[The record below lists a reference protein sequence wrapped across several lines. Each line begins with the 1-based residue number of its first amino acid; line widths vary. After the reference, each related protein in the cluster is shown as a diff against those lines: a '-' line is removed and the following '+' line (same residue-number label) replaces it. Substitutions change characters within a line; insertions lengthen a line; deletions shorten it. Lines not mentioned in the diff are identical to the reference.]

1 MKIKAT
7 VNLVKNQTGDLKAM
21 ANITI
26 DGCFV
31 VNDLCVKSGQNGLWV
46 SMPAKK
52 LTKEYKGKL
61 WKDIAHPITAGCR
74 KLIFDTV
81 LEEYEKKATA
91 ENLAGIES
99 ENPTKNSESDNKM
112 LTDDES
118 IPF

>member
-1 MKIKAT
+1 MKIKAQ

-31 VNDLCVKSGQNGLWV
+31 VNDLCVRSGAKGLYV
-46 SMPAKK
+46 TFPAKK
-52 LTKEYKGKL
+52 LTKEYNGKL

-81 LEEYEKKATA
+81 LEEYEKKANA
-91 ENLAGIES
+91 ETSDYEPAKPEKSESSES
-99 ENPTKNSESDNKM
+99 E
-112 LTDDES
+112 TDD